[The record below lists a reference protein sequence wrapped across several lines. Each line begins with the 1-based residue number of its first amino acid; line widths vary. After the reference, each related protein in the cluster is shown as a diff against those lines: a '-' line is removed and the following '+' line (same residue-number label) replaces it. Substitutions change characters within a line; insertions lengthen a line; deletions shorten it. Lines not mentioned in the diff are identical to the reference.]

1 MSMYRIQKNI
11 YKAKKPLWIQCLLFN
26 IMPNLY
32 DPHPSK
38 EECQKNLKAI
48 SSAINCQKYYWHQH
62 HSMIGKFCKLVICDD
77 YIKIMSKK
85 GNLMLSFVI
94 ERCED
99 DELNVN

>member
-1 MSMYRIQKNI
+1 M
-11 YKAKKPLWIQCLLFN
+11 QCLLFN
-26 IMPNLY
+26 IMPDLY
-32 DPHPSK
+32 NPRPSK
-38 EECQKNLKAI
+38 EECQKNMKAI
-48 SSAINCQKYYWHQH
+48 LSAINGQNYYWHQH
-62 HSMIGKFCKLVICDD
+62 YSMIGKFCKLVICDD

>member
-1 MSMYRIQKNI
+1 MYRIQKNI
-11 YKAKKPLWIQCLLFN
+11 YKAKKPLWMQCLLFN
-26 IMPNLY
+26 IMPDLY
-32 DPHPSK
+32 DPRPSK

-48 SSAINCQKYYWHQH
+48 SSAINGQKYYWHQH